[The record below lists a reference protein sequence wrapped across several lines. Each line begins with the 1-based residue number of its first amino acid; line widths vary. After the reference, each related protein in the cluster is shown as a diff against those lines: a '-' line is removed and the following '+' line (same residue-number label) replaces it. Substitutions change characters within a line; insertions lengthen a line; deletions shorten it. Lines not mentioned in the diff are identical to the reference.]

1 MATGEPLRDYYA
13 ILGVER
19 TASAEEIKSA
29 YRERAKRLHPDRAGP
44 GVDPERFRLLSEAY
58 AVLSDPLQRAAY
70 EARLRTRSKSGGPNG
85 GASRERT
92 RQRRRRPTN
101 GGARWR
107 VWRALAGLAL
117 AAILGLSLWL
127 WQAQS
132 RIRLLEREL
141 LQASARQ
148 NAVSPGSTG
157 ENGGRT
163 GSTARVGGEIL
174 FRPGSAELDRNAEQ
188 QLAVL
193 VAQLDRAVRAL
204 PPSADWHVV
213 LSARG
218 RHAVSRDALAI
229 AVWERAIRRFE
240 VLAGRLV
247 AAGVPAERIALRFA
261 AGPFKA
267 AVPVD
272 EDRILLRLLCC
283 GREPRPQP

>member
-29 YRERAKRLHPDRAGP
+29 YRERAKWLHPDRAGP
-44 GVDPERFRLLSEAY
+44 GIDPERFRLLSEAY

-70 EARLRTRSKSGGPNG
+70 EAQLRARSKSDGQNG
-85 GASRERT
+85 GAPRGRT
-92 RQRRRRPTN
+92 RQRRRRPAT

-107 VWRALAGLAL
+107 VWRALAVLAL
-117 AAILGLSLWL
+117 AALLGLSLWL

-132 RIRLLEREL
+132 RIRLLERQL

-148 NAVSPGSTG
+148 NAASAGAADEIGSRAG
-157 ENGGRT
+157 L
-163 GSTARVGGEIL
+163 TARVSGEIL
-174 FRPGSAELDRNAEQ
+174 FRPGTAELDRSAEQ

-193 VAQLDRAVRAL
+193 VAQFDRAVGAL

-218 RHAVSRDALAI
+218 RHAVTRDALAI

-240 VLAGRLV
+240 ALAGRLV

-283 GREPRPQP
+283 GGETRPQP